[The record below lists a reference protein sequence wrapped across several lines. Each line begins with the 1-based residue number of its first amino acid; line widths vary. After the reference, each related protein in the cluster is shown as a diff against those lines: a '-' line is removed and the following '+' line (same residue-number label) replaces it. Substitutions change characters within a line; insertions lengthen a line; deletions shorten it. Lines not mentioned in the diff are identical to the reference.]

1 VLSGEEPVG
10 VVFLAGDDTAIWVTR
25 AATVASNAPVES
37 ASGNRRWH
45 RFTTSTAVADPGIT
59 DSLGEIIKQHAAAV
73 QKPELTEKWTVIFW
87 TSYMHSR
94 GVAGWQPRRR
104 PVLPG
109 HSVRH

>member
-1 VLSGEEPVG
+1 MNHLG
-10 VVFLAGDDTAIWVTR
+10 T
-25 AATVASNAPVES
+25 
-37 ASGNRRWH
+37 
-45 RFTTSTAVADPGIT
+45 VADPGIT

-109 HSVRH
+109 HSVRHCLGTNARLLNMQKRSIPHGK